1 MTRTIKI
8 DPVTRIEGHSKITI
22 QLDEDGQVADAR
34 FHVTQY
40 RGFEKIGEGRPF
52 YEMPGLMGRIC
63 GICTISHSLA
73 SALACDEI
81 MGVRVPDTAV
91 KLRKIINYA
100 SILQSHALSFY
111 YLSAPDFLLGM
122 ESDPAK
128 RSLFGL
134 LQSHPDV
141 AWDGVA
147 LRRFGQQ
154 VIEWLAGKRI
164 HQTWIVPGG
173 VASPLSAE
181 VRDRI
186 LAELPHIYEILE
198 RGIVSFKRS
207 LEDYRDEIRT
217 FANFPTLFM
226 GMVDAENGLMEM
238 VNGRLRVVDARGQM
252 IVEGFDVH
260 DYPTY
265 IGEAVEPWTY
275 LKFPYFKPHGYPD
288 GIYRVGPL
296 ARLNIA
302 DALGTPRAETE
313 WAEFRELNRNVVL
326 SSFHYHYARLIE
338 MMHCAERIEQLLN
351 EPDILDERVRAQAGP
366 NAEEGIGVVEAPRG
380 TLIHHY
386 KADRQGRLTWSNLIV
401 STTHNNLAMNRG
413 VLQVAKQYV
422 DGTRLTEGMLNRVEA
437 VIRTFDPCLSCST
450 HAQDQLAL
458 AFELIGPDGTVLDEV
473 KRS

>member
-134 LQSHPDV
+134 LQSHPDI
-141 AWDGVA
+141 ARDGVA

-207 LEDYRDEIRT
+207 LGTISGSH
-217 FANFPTLFM
+217 LCQ
-226 GMVDAENGLMEM
+226 
-238 VNGRLRVVDARGQM
+238 LRHCSWA
-252 IVEGFDVH
+252 
-260 DYPTY
+260 
-265 IGEAVEPWTY
+265 WW
-275 LKFPYFKPHGYPD
+275 
-288 GIYRVGPL
+288 
-296 ARLNIA
+296 
-302 DALGTPRAETE
+302 TPRTA
-313 WAEFRELNRNVVL
+313 
-326 SSFHYHYARLIE
+326 
-338 MMHCAERIEQLLN
+338 
-351 EPDILDERVRAQAGP
+351 
-366 NAEEGIGVVEAPRG
+366 
-380 TLIHHY
+380 
-386 KADRQGRLTWSNLIV
+386 
-401 STTHNNLAMNRG
+401 
-413 VLQVAKQYV
+413 
-422 DGTRLTEGMLNRVEA
+422 
-437 VIRTFDPCLSCST
+437 
-450 HAQDQLAL
+450 
-458 AFELIGPDGTVLDEV
+458 
-473 KRS
+473 